1 MTLDLLG
8 TAALPEVRALLE
20 AARLPV
26 ADLAAVRPEFFGVR
40 DDAGLAGVI
49 GLERHGRAALLRS
62 LAVRDDQRGRGLG
75 TTLVRELEA
84 RAPGLGITEI
94 WLLTTT
100 AEPFFR
106 QLGYVPAARDAA
118 PAAVRETAEFRG
130 VCPTSAACL
139 TKAIP

>member
-8 TAALPEVRALLE
+8 SGALPEVRALLE

-26 ADLAAVRPEFFGVR
+26 ADLATARPEFFGLR
-40 DDAGLAGVI
+40 DDAGLVGVI

-84 RAPGLGITEI
+84 RVPGLGVTEL

-106 QLGYVPAARDAA
+106 QLGYLPAAREAA
-118 PAAVRETAEFRG
+118 PVAVRETAEFRE

-139 TKAIP
+139 TKVMP

>member
-8 TAALPEVRALLE
+8 TGALPEVRALLE

-26 ADLAAVRPEFFGVR
+26 ADLAAARSEFFGVR
-40 DDAGLAGVI
+40 DDAGLVGVI

-84 RAPGLGITEI
+84 RARVLGVTEL

-100 AEPFFR
+100 AESFFR
-106 QLGYVPAARDAA
+106 ELGYLPAARDAA
-118 PAAVRETAEFRG
+118 PVAVRETAEFRG
-130 VCPTSAACL
+130 VCPTSAAFL
-139 TKAIP
+139 TKVMP